1 LLVLWPAK
9 SENTFG
15 GHYCLDWYRV
25 YMASSSDVEVVGDKL
40 DQFKLVAAIGLLIAS
55 FVVFYVLK
63 AHGAW
68 IQWLGLAACVAM
80 AAGVFFQSTHGRGL
94 MGYFRDTI
102 RETKKVVWPDRKEAT
117 QMTFYV
123 FGFVFV
129 MSLFLWLTDKSI
141 EWLFYDL
148 ILNWRK

>member
-1 LLVLWPAK
+1 
-9 SENTFG
+9 
-15 GHYCLDWYRV
+15 
-25 YMASSSDVEVVGDKL
+25 MASSSDVEVVSDKL
-40 DQFKLVAAIGLLIAS
+40 DQFKLVAAVGLLVAS

-68 IQWLGLAACVAM
+68 IQWLGLVVCVSM
-80 AAGVFFQSTHGRGL
+80 AAGVFFQSTHGRSL

-117 QMTFYV
+117 QMTLYV